1 MEIPAVEDA
10 YLVRAHEQRAG
21 DITADS
27 ELADI
32 TGQQPCPG
40 LGDMTVHI
48 DQV

>member
-1 MEIPAVEDA
+1 MEISAVEDA
-10 YLVRAHEQRAG
+10 HLVRTHEQRAG

-40 LGDMTVHI
+40 LGYMTI
-48 DQV
+48 RADQV